1 VLAFGHPPRAW
12 RFRLIRSRA
21 RVYTCLLRSSVVCFR
36 QAWFRQSIHHL
47 QTGEQLRRHSDAELA
62 GPDERVLVLQQARCV
77 AAVPPLARIHLS
89 YFAPTPARLLLPI

>member
-1 VLAFGHPPRAW
+1 
-12 RFRLIRSRA
+12 
-21 RVYTCLLRSSVVCFR
+21 VVCFR
-36 QAWFRQSIHHL
+36 QAWFRRSIHHL

-89 YFAPTPARLLLPI
+89 YFAPTPAR